1 MNKILRISMIAVLAL
16 IANFSFGQD
25 AIFTE
30 TFDNCAGKGGNDGIW
45 AGISGNKD
53 LSDDYTDNAGWV
65 GTKATAGSKCAI
77 MGTSKA
83 AGKIISP
90 SISGIKGDATLK
102 IKVGAWKDDGT
113 KIKLSTSNGTLEANT
128 ATISN
133 ENFAEITL
141 YITNITADFKITFE
155 ANSAS
160 KNRFFLDE
168 VKVYKGK
175 LPKQEITYTD
185 VPSVKDLLANYTKA
199 TSNLNLKLTN
209 AKVLYVN
216 NYNGTVNTYVR
227 EGDAAIELRTL
238 GFNMPVNSTI
248 TGTVKVD
255 LALSS
260 GVPYLAKN
268 AGTTDEDLTIQEST
282 EAAKPIVATVADI
295 VANKYMNDLVL
306 IKNFKFSKEEYQT
319 GKYNYY
325 ANDGDSKI
333 MIYDKFSTPEDN
345 NAKIG
350 GVANLTEGETYSVKG
365 IFGAIFKNVQEVI
378 PIEAISTTTG
388 INNITTD
395 ATLENAPAYN
405 LAGQKVGKA
414 YKGVVIKAGKKF
426 IQK

>member
-16 IANFSFGQD
+16 IANVSFGQD

-45 AGISGNKD
+45 ANISGNKD

-77 MGTSKA
+77 MGTAKV

-209 AKVLYVN
+209 AKVVYVN

-238 GFNMPVNSTI
+238 GFDMPVNSTI
-248 TGTVKVD
+248 SGTVKVD
-255 LALSS
+255 YAVNN
-260 GVPYLAKN
+260 GIPYLKANDATK
-268 AGTTDEDLTIQEST
+268 AEALTITTST
-282 EAAKPIVATVADI
+282 EEAQPIVATVADI
-295 VANKYMNDLVL
+295 LAKKYINDLVI
-306 IKNFKFSKEEYQT
+306 IKDVTFKKEVSGTYT
-319 GKYNYY
+319 NYFIY
-325 ANDGDSKI
+325 DGDQKVQL
-333 MIYDKFSTPEDN
+333 YDKFQVSDLAT
-345 NAKIG
+345 
-350 GVANLTEGETYSVKG
+350 LTDGETYTVQG
-365 IFGAIFKNVQEVI
+365 LFGQIFKDVPEILMTKKVA
-378 PIEAISTTTG
+378 ETTG

-395 ATLENAPAYN
+395 ATLENAPAFN

-426 IQK
+426 VQK

>member
-30 TFDNCAGKGGNDGIW
+30 TFDKCAGKGGNDGIW
-45 AGISGNKD
+45 TNISGNKN

-77 MGTSKA
+77 IGASKA

-102 IKVGAWKDDGT
+102 IKVGAWKGDGT
-113 KIKLSTSNGTLEANT
+113 KIKLSTSNGTLEAKT

-133 ENFAEITL
+133 EKFAEITL

-155 ANSAS
+155 ANVAS

-175 LPKQEITYTD
+175 LPKPEITYTD
-185 VPSVKDLLANYTKA
+185 VPSVKDLLTNYTKA
-199 TSNLNLKLTN
+199 TTNLNLKLTN

-216 NYNGTVNTYVR
+216 TYNGTVNTYVR

-248 TGTVKVD
+248 SGTVKVD
-255 LALSS
+255 LDYSY
-260 GVPYLAKN
+260 GVPYLKAN
-268 AGTTDEDLTIQEST
+268 DATNDESLTIQEST
-282 EAAKPIVATVADI
+282 EEAQPIVATVADI
-295 VANKYMNDLVL
+295 IAKKYINDLVI
-306 IKNFKFSKEEYQT
+306 IKDVKFTKEKVT
-319 GKYNYY
+319 SGTSTRTNYY
-325 ANDGDSKI
+325 INDGDQKVQL
-333 MIYDKFSTPEDN
+333 YDKFQVSD
-345 NAKIG
+345 
-350 GVANLTEGETYSVKG
+350 LTTLTDGETYTVQG
-365 IFGAIFKNVQEVI
+365 LFGQIYNNVPEILMTKKVA
-378 PIEAISTTTG
+378 ETTG

-395 ATLENAPAYN
+395 ATLENAPAFN

>member
-30 TFDNCAGKGGNDGIW
+30 TFDKCAGKGGNDGIW
-45 AGISGNKD
+45 TNISGNKA

-77 MGTSKA
+77 IGASKA

-102 IKVGAWKDDGT
+102 IKVGAWKGDGT
-113 KIKLSTSNGTLEANT
+113 KIKLSTYNGTLEAKT

-133 ENFAEITL
+133 EKFAEITL

-155 ANSAS
+155 ANVAS
-160 KNRFFLDE
+160 RNRFFLDE

-175 LPKQEITYTD
+175 LPKPEITYTD
-185 VPSVKDLLANYTKA
+185 VPSVKDLLTNYTKA
-199 TSNLNLKLTN
+199 TTNLNLKLTN

-238 GFNMPVNSTI
+238 GFDMPANSTI
-248 TGTVKVD
+248 SGTVKVD
-255 LALSS
+255 LDYSY
-260 GVPYLAKN
+260 GVPYIKAN
-268 AGTTDEDLTIQEST
+268 DATNDESLTIQEST
-282 EAAKPIVATVADI
+282 EEAQPVVATVADI
-295 VANKYMNDLVL
+295 IAKKYINDLVI
-306 IKNFKFSKEEYQT
+306 IKDVKFTKESVT
-319 GKYNYY
+319 SGTSTRTNYY
-325 ANDGDSKI
+325 INDGDKKVQL
-333 MIYDKFSTPEDN
+333 YDKFQVSDLAT
-345 NAKIG
+345 
-350 GVANLTEGETYSVKG
+350 LTDGETYTVQG
-365 IFGAIFKNVQEVI
+365 LFGQIFKDVPEILMTKKVA
-378 PIEAISTTTG
+378 ETTG

-395 ATLENAPAYN
+395 ATLENAPAFN

>member
-30 TFDNCAGKGGNDGIW
+30 TFDNCAGKGGNDGKW
-45 AGISGNKD
+45 ASFSGNKD

-77 MGTSKA
+77 IGTSKA

-155 ANSAS
+155 ANSTS

-209 AKVLYVN
+209 AKVVYVN

-238 GFNMPVNSTI
+238 GFDMPVNSTI
-248 TGTVKVD
+248 SGTVKVD
-255 LALSS
+255 YAVNN
-260 GVPYLAKN
+260 GVPYLKAN
-268 AGTTDEDLTIQEST
+268 DATNDESLNIQEST
-282 EAAKPIVATVADI
+282 EEAQPIVATVADI
-295 VANKYMNDLVL
+295 VAKKYINDLVI
-306 IKNFKFSKEEYQT
+306 IKDVKFTKESVT
-319 GKYNYY
+319 SGTSTRTNYY
-325 ANDGDSKI
+325 INDGDQKVQL
-333 MIYDKFSTPEDN
+333 YDKFQVSDLAT
-345 NAKIG
+345 
-350 GVANLTEGETYSVKG
+350 LTDGETYTVQG
-365 IFGAIFKNVQEVI
+365 LFGAMYNNVPEILRTKKVA
-378 PIEAISTTTG
+378 ETTG

-395 ATLENAPAYN
+395 ATLENAPAFN

-426 IQK
+426 VQK

>member
-16 IANFSFGQD
+16 IANVSFGQD

-45 AGISGNKD
+45 ANISGNKD

-77 MGTSKA
+77 MGTAKA

-238 GFNMPVNSTI
+238 GFDMPVNSTI
-248 TGTVKVD
+248 SGTVKVD
-255 LALSS
+255 YAVNN
-260 GVPYLAKN
+260 GIPYLKANDATK
-268 AGTTDEDLTIQEST
+268 AEALTITTST
-282 EAAKPIVATVADI
+282 EEAQPIVATVADI
-295 VANKYMNDLVL
+295 LAKKYINDLVI
-306 IKNFKFSKEEYQT
+306 IKDVTFKKEVSGTYT
-319 GKYNYY
+319 NYFIY
-325 ANDGDSKI
+325 DGDQKVQL
-333 MIYDKFSTPEDN
+333 YDKFQVSDLAT
-345 NAKIG
+345 
-350 GVANLTEGETYSVKG
+350 LTDGETYTVQG
-365 IFGAIFKNVQEVI
+365 LFGAMYNNVPEILMTKKVA
-378 PIEAISTTTG
+378 ETTG

-395 ATLENAPAYN
+395 ATLENAPAFN

-426 IQK
+426 VQK

>member
-1 MNKILRISMIAVLAL
+1 MIAVLAL

-30 TFDNCAGKGGNDGIW
+30 TFDKCAGKGGNDGIW
-45 AGISGNKD
+45 TNISGNKN

-77 MGTSKA
+77 IGASKA

-102 IKVGAWKDDGT
+102 IKVGAWKGDGT
-113 KIKLSTSNGTLEANT
+113 KIKLSTSNGTLEAKT

-133 ENFAEITL
+133 EKFAEITL

-155 ANSAS
+155 ANVAS

-175 LPKQEITYTD
+175 LPKPEITYTD
-185 VPSVKDLLANYTKA
+185 VPSVKDLLTNYTKA
-199 TSNLNLKLTN
+199 TTNLNLKLTN

-216 NYNGTVNTYVR
+216 TYNGTVNTYVR

-248 TGTVKVD
+248 SGTVKVD
-255 LALSS
+255 LDYSY
-260 GVPYLAKN
+260 GVPYLKAN
-268 AGTTDEDLTIQEST
+268 DATNDESLTIQEST
-282 EAAKPIVATVADI
+282 EEAQPIVATVADI
-295 VANKYMNDLVL
+295 IAKKYINDLVI
-306 IKNFKFSKEEYQT
+306 IKDVKFTKEKVT
-319 GKYNYY
+319 SGTSTRTNYY
-325 ANDGDSKI
+325 INDGDQKVQL
-333 MIYDKFSTPEDN
+333 YDKFQVSD
-345 NAKIG
+345 
-350 GVANLTEGETYSVKG
+350 LTTLTDGETYTVQG
-365 IFGAIFKNVQEVI
+365 LFGQIFKDVPEILMTKKVA
-378 PIEAISTTTG
+378 ETTG

-395 ATLENAPAYN
+395 ATLENAPAFN

>member
-30 TFDNCAGKGGNDGIW
+30 TFDNCAGQGGNDGIW
-45 AGISGNKD
+45 ASISGNKD

-77 MGTSKA
+77 MGTSRV

-102 IKVGAWKDDGT
+102 IKVGAWKNDGT

-209 AKVLYVN
+209 AKVVYVN

-238 GFNMPVNSTI
+238 GFDMPVNSTI
-248 TGTVKVD
+248 SGTVKVD
-255 LALSS
+255 YAVNY
-260 GVPYLAKN
+260 GVPYLKAN
-268 AGTTDEDLTIQEST
+268 DATNDESLNIQEST
-282 EAAKPIVATVADI
+282 EEAQPIVATVADI
-295 VANKYMNDLVL
+295 VAKKYINDLVI
-306 IKNFKFSKEEYQT
+306 IKDVKFTKESVT
-319 GKYNYY
+319 SGTSTRTNYY
-325 ANDGDSKI
+325 INDGDQKVQL
-333 MIYDKFSTPEDN
+333 YDKFQVSDLAT
-345 NAKIG
+345 
-350 GVANLTEGETYSVKG
+350 LTDGETYTVQG
-365 IFGAIFKNVQEVI
+365 LFGAMYNNVPEILMTKKVA
-378 PIEAISTTTG
+378 ETTG

-395 ATLENAPAYN
+395 ATLENAPAFN

-426 IQK
+426 VQK

>member
-16 IANFSFGQD
+16 IANFSFGQE

-30 TFDNCAGKGGNDGIW
+30 TFDKCAGKGGNDGIW
-45 AGISGNKD
+45 SGFSGNKD

-77 MGTSKA
+77 MGSSKA

-90 SISGIKGDATLK
+90 SISGITGDATLK
-102 IKVGAWKDDGT
+102 FKVGAWKGDGT
-113 KIKLSTSNGTLEANT
+113 KIKLSTSNGSLEATT
-128 ATISN
+128 ATIPN
-133 ENFAEITL
+133 ESFAEITL

-155 ANSAS
+155 SNVKSS
-160 KNRFFLDE
+160 NRFFLNE

-238 GFNMPVNSTI
+238 GFDMPVNSTI
-248 TGTVKVD
+248 SGTVKVD
-255 LALSS
+255 YAVNN
-260 GVPYLAKN
+260 GIPYLKANDATK
-268 AGTTDEDLTIQEST
+268 AEALTITTST
-282 EAAKPIVATVADI
+282 EEAQPIVATVADI
-295 VANKYMNDLVL
+295 LAKKYINDLVI
-306 IKNFKFSKEEYQT
+306 IKDVTFKKEVSGTYT
-319 GKYNYY
+319 NYFIY
-325 ANDGDSKI
+325 DGDQKVQL
-333 MIYDKFSTPEDN
+333 YDKFQVSDLAT
-345 NAKIG
+345 
-350 GVANLTEGETYSVKG
+350 LTDGETYTVQG
-365 IFGAIFKNVQEVI
+365 LFGQIFKDVPEILMTKKVA
-378 PIEAISTTTG
+378 ETTG

-395 ATLENAPAYN
+395 ATLENAPAFN

-426 IQK
+426 VQK

>member
-1 MNKILRISMIAVLAL
+1 MIAVLAL

-30 TFDNCAGKGGNDGIW
+30 TFDKCAGKGGNDGIW
-45 AGISGNKD
+45 TNISGNKN

-77 MGTSKA
+77 IGASKA

-102 IKVGAWKDDGT
+102 IKVGAWKGDGT
-113 KIKLSTSNGTLEANT
+113 KIKLSTSNGTLEAKT

-133 ENFAEITL
+133 EKFAEITL

-155 ANSAS
+155 ANVAS

-175 LPKQEITYTD
+175 LPKPEITYTD
-185 VPSVKDLLANYTKA
+185 VPSVKDLLTNYTKA
-199 TSNLNLKLTN
+199 TTNLNLKLTN

-216 NYNGTVNTYVR
+216 TYNGTVNTYVR

-248 TGTVKVD
+248 SGTVKVD
-255 LALSS
+255 LDYSY
-260 GVPYLAKN
+260 GVPYLKAN
-268 AGTTDEDLTIQEST
+268 DATNDESLTIQEST
-282 EAAKPIVATVADI
+282 EEAQPIVATVADI
-295 VANKYMNDLVL
+295 IAKKYINDLVI
-306 IKNFKFSKEEYQT
+306 IKDVKFTKESVT
-319 GKYNYY
+319 SGTSTRTNYY
-325 ANDGDSKI
+325 INDGDQKVQL
-333 MIYDKFSTPEDN
+333 YDKFQVSD
-345 NAKIG
+345 
-350 GVANLTEGETYSVKG
+350 LTTLTDGETYTVQG
-365 IFGAIFKNVQEVI
+365 LFGQIYNNVPEILMTKKVA
-378 PIEAISTTTG
+378 ETTG

-395 ATLENAPAYN
+395 ATLENAPAFN

>member
-30 TFDNCAGKGGNDGIW
+30 TFDKCAGKGGNDGIW
-45 AGISGNKD
+45 TNISGNKD

-77 MGTSKA
+77 IGASKA

-102 IKVGAWKDDGT
+102 IKVGAWKGDGT
-113 KIKLSTSNGTLEANT
+113 KIKLSTSNGTLEAKT

-133 ENFAEITL
+133 EKFAEITL

-155 ANSAS
+155 ANVAS

-175 LPKQEITYTD
+175 LPKPEITYTD
-185 VPSVKDLLANYTKA
+185 VPSVKDLLTNYTKA
-199 TSNLNLKLTN
+199 TTNLNLKLTN

-248 TGTVKVD
+248 SGTVKVNLD
-255 LALSS
+255 YSY
-260 GVPYLAKN
+260 GVPYLKAN
-268 AGTTDEDLTIQEST
+268 DATNDESLTIQEST
-282 EAAKPIVATVADI
+282 EEAQPIVATVADI
-295 VANKYMNDLVL
+295 VAKKYINDLVI
-306 IKNFKFSKEEYQT
+306 IKDVKFTKESVT
-319 GKYNYY
+319 SGTSTRTNYY
-325 ANDGDSKI
+325 INDGDKKVQL
-333 MIYDKFSTPEDN
+333 YDKFQVSDLAT
-345 NAKIG
+345 
-350 GVANLTEGETYSVKG
+350 LTDGETYTVQG
-365 IFGAIFKNVQEVI
+365 LFGQIYNNVPEILMTKKVA
-378 PIEAISTTTG
+378 ETTG

-395 ATLENAPAYN
+395 ATLENAPAFN

-426 IQK
+426 VQK

>member
-1 MNKILRISMIAVLAL
+1 MDKILRISMIAVLAF
-16 IANFSFGQD
+16 IANFSFGQT
-25 AIFTE
+25 IFN
-30 TFDNCAGKGGNDGIW
+30 FDNDYKTLFP
-45 AGISGNKD
+45 D
-53 LSDDYTDNAGWV
+53 LPGVSSSDSHEGDF
-65 GTKATAGSKCAI
+65 TKATTCTVDGIKVTISKKTSGNNENRI
-77 MGTSKA
+77 WTSSPRLRMYSGTMTIEAPEGKKISDISFEQKKWA
-83 AGKIISP
+83 ESNNSDVGTLTAGKW
-90 SISGIKGDATLK
+90 KGDANKVVVTIAGNTQIKSLKVTL
-102 IKVGAWKDDGT
+102 AGT
-113 KIKLSTSNGTLEANT
+113 
-128 ATISN
+128 
-133 ENFAEITL
+133 
-141 YITNITADFKITFE
+141 
-155 ANSAS
+155 
-160 KNRFFLDE
+160 
-168 VKVYKGK
+168 V
-175 LPKQEITYTD
+175 ITYTD

-199 TSNLNLKLTN
+199 TSNLNLKLTY

-255 LALSS
+255 LALNS
-260 GVPYLAKN
+260 GIPYLAKN

-395 ATLENAPAYN
+395 ATLENAPAFN

-426 IQK
+426 VQK